1 MGNSQGNNRRFTM
14 YNDSPSGVIQLSE
27 SVASRLQGTHKS
39 QQQSNQP
46 QQQDSNEKYWNQRMN
61 QLQQQNAEVH
71 KNMENEYN
79 KAFEEIEKSFPKRLL
94 QTQKLPCQDMKSKIL
109 ECYKT
114 NPGKALACAKEV
126 EAFSSCVN
134 NIREDILC

>member
-1 MGNSQGNNRRFTM
+1 M
-14 YNDSPSGVIQLSE
+14 YNDSPSGVIQVSD
-27 SVASRLQGTHKS
+27 SVAARLQGTNKS
-39 QQQSNQP
+39 KQPSTTQSK
-46 QQQDSNEKYWNQRMN
+46 QQDLSEKYWNHRMD
-61 QLQQQNAEVH
+61 QLHKQNAEVH

-79 KAFEEIEKSFPKRLL
+79 KAFEEIEKSFPKRVLEVK
-94 QTQKLPCQDMKSKIL
+94 KLPCQDMKSKIL